1 MTNSPPLNQNKFK
14 LKIQGINAVCDL
26 QFPDFYKIKS
36 KTFYFLHQSHSP
48 RLPGSTH
55 PQSKQGNVWEI
66 IILLSLFTQI
76 QTKILKRFLAAVAFP
91 PFYNCNNLTKQD
103 AGKSGGQWVTQNVT
117 QITRWRRKK
126 IIFDHASPSSL
137 AYVSINNTSLCI
149 SMPDLKIYLSLTP
162 CVKSTCT
169 CEKSL

>member
-1 MTNSPPLNQNKFK
+1 MLCVTLNFRIFTKFK
-14 LKIQGINAVCDL
+14 GKLSL
-26 QFPDFYKIKS
+26 
-36 KTFYFLHQSHSP
+36 LHQSHSS

-149 SMPDLKIYLSLTP
+149 SMPDLKIYLSHIYCCFIYIVSRIWDNSQAWP
-162 CVKSTCT
+162 QAAAP
-169 CEKSL
+169 EQSLNE